1 MDNNKSDTSSESSF
15 FVMDDDDVSVDAVDT
30 DTEMEVV
37 DSVEETN
44 PWVLTPLKFC
54 FFLLLYSQTH
64 QMFKLH

>member
-44 PWVLTPLKFC
+44 P
-54 FFLLLYSQTH
+54 
-64 QMFKLH
+64 